1 MGGGARNRMSKK
13 GREKMRFEERMA
25 GGLGYDHRR
34 DTGART
40 PSGDRIVYNT
50 HDGDSPDR
58 QTVYRQNERG
68 ITSKIDGTSFNPKTG
83 KFSKK

>member
-1 MGGGARNRMSKK
+1 MTKK

-40 PSGDRIVYNT
+40 SSGDRIVYNT
-50 HDGDSPDR
+50 HDDWSPDR
-58 QTVYRQNERG
+58 QTVYTENERG
-68 ITSKIDGTSFNPKTG
+68 ITTKVDGVTFNPKTG
-83 KFSKK
+83 KFGKK